1 MTEGN
6 NRDRD
11 VIREYLLGHLNQDE
25 AAETS
30 MSDDILADDK
40 LAEVV
45 ESIEDEI
52 IEEYLEGTLDP
63 ETRNSVEHYF
73 LQPPERQEKLH
84 FARVLERHLAARPIS
99 LPAKPALAG
108 DELLK
113 EARPGRF
120 NGGRVRWLS
129 ARIWVYGPVAALVVF
144 GLVAA
149 GYLNLL
155 QRKLT
160 VVEDDLRQEKLHSAR
175 LSNQLSQL
183 QLPIVVLSLVSARPR
198 SAVVR
203 EEIPHLEIRPSTER
217 VMVEVAVDRPQT
229 STYEVRLESNEGGAP
244 IWTAKLSPI
253 VSANG
258 DARLV
263 FDLSAKLLR
272 SDVYSLRVSEL
283 AKDGTVK
290 YYDFDAQ
297 AAK

>member
-1 MTEGN
+1 MKEGN
-6 NRDRD
+6 NRDRA

-52 IEEYLEGTLDP
+52 IEEYLEGTLDR

-99 LPAKPALAG
+99 LLEKPAVAG
-108 DELLK
+108 DEPLK
-113 EARPGRF
+113 ETRPGRS
-120 NGGRVRWLS
+120 NRGGVSWLHS
-129 ARIWVYGPVAALVVF
+129 RFWVYGPVAATVVIA
-144 GLVAA
+144 LVAA
-149 GYLNLL
+149 GYLSLL

-160 VVEDDLRQEKLHSAR
+160 AVEDDLRQEKLQSTR

-183 QLPIVVLSLVSARPR
+183 QLPIVVLSLVSPRPR
-198 SAVVR
+198 GAVVR
-203 EEIPHLEIRPSTER
+203 GEIPHLEIRPSTER
-217 VMVEVAVDRPQT
+217 VMVEVAVDHPQT

-283 AKDGTVK
+283 SKNGTVK
-290 YYDFDAQ
+290 YYDFDAE

>member
-6 NRDRD
+6 NRDRE

-40 LAEVV
+40 LAEMV

-52 IEEYLEGTLDP
+52 IDEYLEGTLNP
-63 ETRNSVEHYF
+63 ETRNSVEGYF
-73 LQPPERQEKLH
+73 LQPAERQEKLR

-99 LPAKPALAG
+99 QLAKPAMVG
-108 DELLK
+108 DERLK
-113 EARPGRF
+113 DARPGRS
-120 NGGRVRWLS
+120 NGERVPWLS
-129 ARIWVYGPVAALVVF
+129 SRIWVYGPVAAMVVF
-144 GLVAA
+144 GLVGA
-149 GYLNLL
+149 GYLSLL

-160 VVEDDLRQEKLHSAR
+160 AVEDALRQERLHSVR
-175 LSNQLSQL
+175 LTNQLSQL
-183 QLPIVVLSLVSARPR
+183 QLPIVTLSLVSARPR

-203 EEIPHLEIRPSTER
+203 DEIPHLEIRPSTER
-217 VMVEVAVDRPQT
+217 VMVEVAVEHPQT

-244 IWTAKLSPI
+244 IWMAKLSPI
-253 VSANG
+253 VSADG

-272 SDVYSLRVSEL
+272 SGVYSLRVSEL
-283 AKDGTVK
+283 AKNGTVK
-290 YYDFDAQ
+290 YYDFDAEE
-297 AAK
+297 AK